1 VREQGGPEGG
11 RGRDL
16 SGRELGPYELEAR
29 IGGGLFAQVYRAR
42 HRALGQPRA
51 VKVIDGGGDQPE
63 LAARFLLEAKTAA
76 ALGEPRPH
84 PNIVAVLDYGVEGSL
99 QYLVMEYVESLTLAQ
114 YLDRISPAQRR
125 ADTALRQC
133 LWDVATALDFAHSR
147 GVVHR
152 DVKPANILIRT
163 EGGRALLTD
172 FGIAWVHHDANL
184 TQVEQSVGTYAY
196 MSPEQCES
204 ADELT
209 GASDIYGFAAV
220 LYEVAAGAPPFGR
233 GLPAVAGHLGRPVP
247 PLPAGVQG
255 TAEMNAVLAR
265 GLAKAPADRYGT
277 ASALAAAFLTLF
289 FAAPAANAGR
299 PRTANVPALLVTGA
313 GQGRPRRRPWRRF
326 GAIVRAHRVLAAAV
340 AIALIVGA
348 TAAVGAVVLTQPP
361 QPVTAPV
368 VLESIHGS
376 VGTPMRFD
384 GFQVS
389 VLAVTYGADTAGAPA
404 GGNQLALVT
413 VSYTDVGSGPVAVSP
428 YDWVVTDA
436 QGTAYGAVVQGRDVG
451 LPQMELA
458 PQRSVRGIIQFAVPS
473 GARDLVLHFDA
484 EIGYRSASVNLR

>member
-1 VREQGGPEGG
+1 VTSEGG

-29 IGGGLFAQVYRAR
+29 VGGGLFAQVYRAR

-51 VKVIDGGGDQPE
+51 IKVIDGGGDQPE

-76 ALGEPRPH
+76 ALGQPRPH

-147 GVVHR
+147 GVIHR

-163 EGGRALLTD
+163 ESGRALLTD

-204 ADELT
+204 AEELT

-220 LYEVAAGAPPFGR
+220 LYEVAAGSPPFGR

-247 PLPAGVQG
+247 PLPAGVRG

-265 GLAKAPADRYGT
+265 GLAKAAADRYGT

-289 FAAPAANAGR
+289 FAASAANTGR
-299 PRTANVPALLVTGA
+299 PRTASVPAAPVTEA
-313 GQGRPRRRPWRRF
+313 GQRRPRRRL
-326 GAIVRAHRVLAAAV
+326 GAMVRAHRSVAAAI
-340 AIALIVGA
+340 AIALIVAA

-361 QPVTAPV
+361 QPVAAPV

-389 VLAVTYGADTAGAPA
+389 VLAVTYGAATAGVPA

-413 VSYTDVGSGPVAVSP
+413 VSYTNVGISPVAVSP

-436 QGTAYGAVVQGRDVG
+436 QGTPYGAVVLGRDVG

-473 GARDLVLHFDA
+473 GAPDLVLHFDA